1 MLNCVHEKKLTR
13 KKLRFAAEECLIWR
27 VCPEIFNNVI
37 MHERWKDLRNSN
49 RIEGGRRW
57 LDLNFFLKNI
67 ENIIVDQKLI
77 IRIHILGNPMQH
89 AFENADY
96 A

>member
-1 MLNCVHEKKLTR
+1 M
-13 KKLRFAAEECLIWR
+13 
-27 VCPEIFNNVI
+27 
-37 MHERWKDLRNSN
+37 
-49 RIEGGRRW
+49 
-57 LDLNFFLKNI
+57 DLNFFLKNI